1 MNYNALKLFKIRNG
15 VFYVTTL
22 FGVMLSV
29 MESNG
34 QISLPAPRQIPF
46 FEDFSNTISGA
57 YLTNASILV
66 ARGFTSGAPPLA
78 PAQTTKSGAE
88 ATLDGAFAARALGTG
103 LLAPL
108 SNTVGSGTRSN
119 GSNPASYLN
128 ITDAGLLISLNNRS
142 WAVVSGIKTTGFQNV
157 KLSYTLALTERA
169 ANNLTPNLNLV
180 VFAQYKLNAADS
192 WKTILG
198 SDWSTTGINV
208 NDISTFTGLT
218 LPTEVE
224 NRNEVYIRFVH
235 YQTADVTVS
244 DLLSYAIDN
253 ISVTGDAFTLSN
265 LDISVPSAPAE
276 GVPFD
281 VVVKATNAAGTVG
294 TVTGNTAVTLSGVG
308 TTGVLAG
315 NLSTTILSGM
325 SSATFSG
332 LTFSQASALTLT
344 GTVVSGDA
352 LAADMA
358 VVTVAAL
365 PTKYKIERVV
375 PQAGTVFFA
384 NQPISVVISS
394 YNTLDLLSPV
404 PNNSIFTLTG
414 TDLAGITTGTITSGM
429 NQTTVTGVLI
439 PSTASG
445 YTISVSSMS
454 GSNLASATSSAFDV
468 KLYPTILSISTL
480 SGIARK
486 SPFTILVNTKNIADE
501 IYNLNTALGLT
512 LSVASGTGTLNTT
525 SATISV
531 GTSSITITGVTYD
544 KTESGVSISVSG
556 AGFVGA
562 VTNVFTVSGPA
573 IPTEGFTIPLAQSLP
588 YLQDFGTNISIWN
601 DVTASSSILPFG
613 LVVAR
618 QTPTPFRTFD
628 DADLSNYLATGFV
641 GGSSV
646 NPVTYAG
653 GNIGLRIETREN
665 RGEALVLALKSSGYE
680 NLKLSYTLVPE
691 VITGAGVYGMVAQ
704 ARIGSSGFFSNIVGT
719 EYVSTA
725 PGVVLGTPINYNVT
739 LPSALSGQSVVN
751 IRWVRWHNNVDNS
764 VILDNIS
771 ISGTKTNY
779 LSITGINPSKIFVGD
794 ASSIIVSAF
803 DKFNMPQTVT
813 SATVISITGNTSLLG
828 TTTATILAGSSSAT
842 ISGLLFATSKYQA
855 SLNAFVVSGDAFGA
869 ASSNL
874 FNVSG
879 VPTLF
884 KVIDIQPLGAKQIG
898 KPVSVKIKLVDAF
911 GKTALAKTNTNVV
924 VSVSGGTGI
933 LVGTT
938 TGTFTAMMDS
948 IITIKT
954 FTYSK
959 AESNLK
965 LAINGGGFAEV
976 LSDTISFK
984 ADAFAGISVLYSE
997 DFEKSVKPSVGFPS
1011 IPSEMKMF
1019 SIDGQTAITATYP
1032 SYGTDAWVIRR
1043 VPQEGFLG
1051 RGGDV
1056 QPTPTYWSNVNSAA
1070 PDSNY
1075 IAYSASW
1082 FNDNTKAADRW
1093 LVTPGISMVGGNFK
1107 LNYQAKSS
1115 TSSGNFKDRLEV
1127 KVTTQFNGTSI
1138 ISNDWETISV
1148 KNLSTG
1154 LDSLSH
1160 LVSTRVINFEY
1171 AFNDAFV
1178 KNQVIYLAFRLV
1190 TPADKGD
1197 RISVDNIYV
1206 TSGGAT
1212 SIKSSEISTIGLKA
1226 MPNPAYETI
1235 VIQSAILEE
1244 VKIYNLIGNEVLTAK
1259 TNSIISIGSLTKG
1272 LYIAVTKNG
1281 SIKFVVE

>member
-1 MNYNALKLFKIRNG
+1 MKMNYNALKRFKIRNG
-15 VFYVTTL
+15 VFYITTL

-29 MESNG
+29 MESKG
-34 QISLPAPRQIPF
+34 QTLPVSQTLPF
-46 FEDFSNTISGA
+46 SQNWGINPTTWVDGSTNSMAFTASGFALVRNTPGARSANQTAAELINLNDYDFSGLVRNFGDASNARFQPMSIPGSNTA
-57 YLTNASILV
+57 ILMGGGT
-66 ARGFTSGAPPLA
+66 RT
-78 PAQTTKSGAE
+78 
-88 ATLDGAFAARALGTG
+88 TG
-103 LLAPL
+103 LLL
-108 SNTVGSGTRSN
+108 RLNTFGYQNIVVSYKLTSYETVSGTSFNTVLQYGTSPFSGFSSINSTLYSN
-119 GSNPASYLN
+119 SGKPQGTEDIFTVTIPSSVFDNNPSVYVRWLN
-128 ITDAGLLISLNNRS
+128 WYPSSFPSVLI
-142 WAVVSGIKTTGFQNV
+142 
-157 KLSYTLALTERA
+157 
-169 ANNLTPNLNLV
+169 
-180 VFAQYKLNAADS
+180 D
-192 WKTILG
+192 
-198 SDWSTTGINV
+198 D
-208 NDISTFTGLT
+208 
-218 LPTEVE
+218 
-224 NRNEVYIRFVH
+224 
-235 YQTADVTVS
+235 
-244 DLLSYAIDN
+244 

-265 LDISVPSAPAE
+265 LDISVQSAPAE

-332 LTFSQASALTLT
+332 LTFSQASVLTLT
-344 GTVVSGDA
+344 GRVVSGDA

-375 PQAGTVFFA
+375 PQVGTVFFA

-486 SPFTILVNTKNIADE
+486 SPFTIVVNTKNIADE

-573 IPTEGFTIPLAQSLP
+573 LPAQGFTNPTAQSLP
-588 YLQDFGTNISIWN
+588 FVQNWGANPLAWEDGGSDPASTYLLPIGMVGLRGTGS
-601 DVTASSSILPFG
+601 TGSPLPS
-613 LVVAR
+613 
-618 QTPTPFRTFD
+618 RTYD
-628 DADLSNYLATGFV
+628 DATLAAYTANNFI
-641 GGSSV
+641 GGGASMS
-646 NPVTYAG
+646 PVTYLGQGVGMELFRSNTRANGILVAVKTG
-653 GNIGLRIETREN
+653 GFEDIKVGYSLTMTTSASGANYGLAFE
-665 RGEALVLALKSSGYE
+665 Y
-680 NLKLSYTLVPE
+680 
-691 VITGAGVYGMVAQ
+691 
-704 ARIGSSGFFSNIVGT
+704 RIGSTGFFNTLSTFESSTVGLNVINN
-719 EYVSTA
+719 YV
-725 PGVVLGTPINYNVT
+725 VT
-739 LPSALSGQSVVN
+739 LPSTINNQSNVQF
-751 IRWVRWHNNVDNS
+751 RWVYWSASASAGV
-764 VILDNIS
+764 VLDNIS

-813 SATVISITGNTSLLG
+813 SATVISITGNTSLSG

-842 ISGLLFATSKYQA
+842 ISGLQFATSKYQA

-879 VPTLF
+879 VPTSF

-938 TGTFTAMMDS
+938 TGTFAAMMDS

-984 ADAFAGISVLYSE
+984 EDAFAGISVLYSE

-1011 IPSEMKMF
+1011 IPSDMKMF

-1226 MPNPAYETI
+1226 MPNPASETI
-1235 VIQSAILEE
+1235 VIQSAISEE
-1244 VKIYNLIGNEVLTAK
+1244 VKIYNLIGNEVLTSK
-1259 TNSIISIGSLTKG
+1259 TNSIISIGSLSKG